1 MIFYFSGTGNTRWA
15 AEQIATATGEE
26 LVNIATNLQCNKEF
40 HLKEG
45 ERIGICFPIHGW
57 RPPFI
62 VREFVKRL
70 HINNADGH
78 FCFGFATCGDDV
90 GLTFDYLKEDLKCA
104 KLHLDSVFSIIMP
117 ESYIFPIV
125 DTIDKPAAAEE
136 KKANGRKALEA
147 MLPDIINRK
156 AGVRNVNESHWPRLN
171 SKVLG
176 SFFLKNWVSDKPF
189 RVNRKLCIQ
198 CGVCAMVCPV
208 ENIKGGSGLSPEW
221 LHNELC
227 TTCFSCY
234 HHCPKHAIEFGNR
247 TKGKRQYFFKQT
259 NLSKEQ
265 N

>member
-15 AEQIATATGEE
+15 AEQIAAATNEE
-26 LVNIATNLQCNKEF
+26 LFNIATDLQCNKEF
-40 HLKEG
+40 HLKED
-45 ERIGICFPIHGW
+45 ERIGVCFPIHGW

-62 VREFVKRL
+62 VRDFVKRL
-70 HINNADGH
+70 HIDNAEGH
-78 FCFGFATCGDDV
+78 FCFGFATCGNDV
-90 GLTFDYLKEDLKCA
+90 GLTFDYLKEDLEYVG
-104 KLHLDSVFSIIMP
+104 LHLDSVFSIIMP
-117 ESYIFPIV
+117 ESYIFPII
-125 DTIDKPAAAEE
+125 DTIDKPAAAE
-136 KKANGRKALEA
+136 KKKTNGRKALEA

-156 AGVRNVNESHWPRLN
+156 AGVRNVNESHWPRMN
-171 SKVLG
+171 SKVIG

-198 CGVCAMVCPV
+198 CSVCAMVCPV
-208 ENIKGGSGLSPEW
+208 KNIKGESGLFPEW
-221 LHNELC
+221 LHNNYC

-234 HHCPKHAIEFGNR
+234 HHCPKHAIDFGNR